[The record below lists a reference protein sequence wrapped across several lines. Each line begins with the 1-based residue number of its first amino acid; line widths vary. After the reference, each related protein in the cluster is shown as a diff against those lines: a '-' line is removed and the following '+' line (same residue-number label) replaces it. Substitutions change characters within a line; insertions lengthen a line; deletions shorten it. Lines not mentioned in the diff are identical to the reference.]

1 MTSKVS
7 EALEQLQ
14 FSFEYS
20 AEWRRMLAKEYDKP
34 WDNSNARA
42 AKCLEHLAA
51 TCADVS
57 PKWIKA
63 YERLWM
69 SEEHLQERIEEENR
83 MISFIGISYE
93 NAEDFIKSLCKRFEV
108 SA

>member
-14 FSFEYS
+14 LCFEAS
-20 AEWRRMLAKEYDKP
+20 AEWRRVMAKKYDKP
-34 WDNSNARA
+34 WDDSNARA

-51 TCADVS
+51 TCTDVS
-57 PKWIKA
+57 PEWIKA
-63 YERLWM
+63 YERLWI
-69 SEEHLQERIEEENR
+69 SEEHIQERLEEEHR
-83 MISFIGISYE
+83 MISFIGVSYE
-93 NAEDFIKSLCKRFEV
+93 NAEDFIKSLCEHFEV

>member
-7 EALEQLQ
+7 EALEQLKER
-14 FSFEYS
+14 FEHS
-20 AEWRRMLAKEYDKP
+20 AEWRREKAKEYDRP

-69 SEEHLQERIEEENR
+69 SEKHLQERLEEEDS

-93 NAEDFIKSLCKRFEV
+93 NAEDFIKSLCERFGV